1 MKTKK
6 ILAVLLSFA
15 LILSFATQLV
25 CAEDLMSEQQ
35 DVPGYTEEIS
45 PEGEGTVSIENESL
59 NGIESG
65 ISTEIDDDFSP
76 ALMSLLP
83 LEYHSEYIT
92 IDRTKSMP
100 IELVDKP
107 DDSIYV
113 YEALKDALVKNGL
126 MTENEEEPQ
135 DSILLSTDDDHYSLV
150 GWNDI
155 IPNAS
160 SKYLYFIIGDGDQL
174 NPENIKFMINVYIT
188 KYISKNVTID
198 RTESFPEELVDE
210 PAGTV
215 YISELINDVLLEN
228 GLITA
233 ENLKY
238 NGTIKQRISSKYDPN
253 LGAYQYTWNE
263 VTQEDKIVVAP
274 SEYWTDIYFCIDDGL
289 GADTSVKYLEISYK
303 LVDTGIDLMSSIK
316 TTISCN
322 ADENIT
328 ASSNELYD
336 GFARMPDSDRIRA
349 YRLSQTVSSTGFE
362 EDEAP
367 KLHVELPEKYA
378 ANTAIYLDL
387 FNSESGID
395 ESKNI
400 TAALTGEEPYQ
411 LSEIS
416 DDEIYNYSWHID
428 DDAYIVNVTFVVDV
442 DGRTV
447 FVPAMLSVDVCDNYV
462 SIDEIRGSSDS
473 QYPAFSSK
481 NPQSENDY
489 IGSCYVV
496 TAPDFDHIVM
506 PLRGYYYDYIN
517 TNNSGYNSD
526 SVTSAYFGSFESEE
540 AAIAAGAENIRDSLF
555 DFDYGYGVD
564 YTKGESQTAYIKK
577 TNYPIT
583 YEPEMIEIQFKTI
596 VFTVFDEYGLVHH
609 PTFNVGLIVCEIED
623 IPQRL
628 SDDTY
633 FRIDGAMIDND
644 NNEKNTLD
652 YYIIDSSDDTY
663 YRNGYQTVL
672 VTDKNNTSIADGTTI
687 YPTFTTGDKNIKVFN
702 GLDASGETST
712 NRQQISG
719 QSPAPFING
728 EAIQYSAASQSGTHL
743 KNYWVTYLT
752 PYQGGSKLFVNA
764 TNNPDHY
771 DEELN
776 IPVREIFF
784 NPSYGYSHDIL
795 FANIGNQDLT
805 GISVK
810 LENGQ
815 GVGLDQYWT
824 INENSVKKLAPFTT
838 VDSPYYK
845 YDEDNNYI
853 RLDGELYNIAKVR
866 LNSVDDNF
874 GAISGTLTISA
885 DGSEPVVIKL
895 TGIAGTPKIVSDK
908 VYDGVKYVPY
918 SSVIMTNSMYE
929 DDAMEFS
936 IVEGKLPNGISLL
949 PNGELYGIPTETGDF
964 TFTVQARYTGTIAQN
979 SGDDYTDSRTYT
991 MHIKENTDENVDAVN
1006 MDEQG
1011 YELTD
1016 RISRYV
1022 TVYYSGVNGAYPVID
1037 RIEIDSDLFR
1047 SEGSYTGEFKAFYI
1061 DSIKLTEGVD
1071 YTAEEGSTKIT
1082 VLAQTFGHI
1091 MLTDSTVAHTLAAE
1105 FRNDINEL
1113 RRSAQNVYLNYIKQT
1128 SGGTSTPSYPGSW
1141 QPNTPL
1147 FESVTAVMSIVSPD
1161 GMPCSDLSLELHST
1175 VQYATTDSDGSVQF
1189 DNVDFGRHT
1198 LYAMDLSTGKKVSKS
1213 FTITA
1218 GFDTRLTGDIIV
1230 AEVGQV
1236 LNIAIQYDGS
1246 RLTLLSTGT
1255 ETEID
1260 EEVTINAED
1269 LDYEEISES
1278 NDDGAIIPVDDT
1290 SSTETGEVNSSDEQ
1304 NPATG
1309 IALCIITPIFAL
1321 IAFVVCKMK

>member
-1 MKTKK
+1 M
-6 ILAVLLSFA
+6 L
-15 LILSFATQLV
+15 
-25 CAEDLMSEQQ
+25 
-35 DVPGYTEEIS
+35 
-45 PEGEGTVSIENESL
+45 
-59 NGIESG
+59 
-65 ISTEIDDDFSP
+65 
-76 ALMSLLP
+76 
-83 LEYHSEYIT
+83 
-92 IDRTKSMP
+92 
-100 IELVDKP
+100 
-107 DDSIYV
+107 
-113 YEALKDALVKNGL
+113 
-126 MTENEEEPQ
+126 
-135 DSILLSTDDDHYSLV
+135 
-150 GWNDI
+150 
-155 IPNAS
+155 
-160 SKYLYFIIGDGDQL
+160 
-174 NPENIKFMINVYIT
+174 
-188 KYISKNVTID
+188 
-198 RTESFPEELVDE
+198 
-210 PAGTV
+210 
-215 YISELINDVLLEN
+215 
-228 GLITA
+228 
-233 ENLKY
+233 
-238 NGTIKQRISSKYDPN
+238 
-253 LGAYQYTWNE
+253 
-263 VTQEDKIVVAP
+263 
-274 SEYWTDIYFCIDDGL
+274 
-289 GADTSVKYLEISYK
+289 ISYK
-303 LVDTGIDLMSSIK
+303 LVDTGIDLMSSIE
-316 TTISCN
+316 TTISSN

-328 ASSNELYD
+328 ASSNELD
-336 GFARMPDSDRIRA
+336 NGFAQMPDGDRIRM
-349 YRLSQTVSSTGFE
+349 YRLSQAVSSTGFE

-367 KLHVELPEKYA
+367 KLHIDLPEEYA
-378 ANTAIYLDL
+378 ANIAIYLDL

-400 TAALTGEEPYQ
+400 TAALIGEEPYQ
-411 LSEIS
+411 LSGIS
-416 DDEIYNYSWHID
+416 DDTIYNYGWYVGDEYNSLW
-428 DDAYIVNVTFVVDV
+428 YVNVTFVVDV

-447 FVPAMLSVDVCDNYV
+447 FVPAMLSVNVCDNYV
-462 SIDEIRGSSDS
+462 SINKIHGSSNS
-473 QYPAFSSK
+473 LYPAFSSK
-481 NPQSENDY
+481 NPQLKNDF

-496 TAPDFDHIVM
+496 TAPDFAHIVM
-506 PLRGYYYDYIN
+506 PVYGYYYDYIN
-517 TNNSGYNSD
+517 SANSGYNSK

-540 AAIAAGAENIRDSLF
+540 AAIAAGAENIRDSLL
-555 DFDYGYGVD
+555 DDDYGYSVD
-564 YTKGESQTAYIKK
+564 YTKGESQTAYIMKS
-577 TNYPIT
+577 YDPIT
-583 YEPEMIEIQFKTI
+583 YVPEMMEIQFKTI

-623 IPQRL
+623 IPQGL

-644 NNEKNTLD
+644 NNEKSTLD
-652 YYIIDSSDDTY
+652 YYIIDRSDDTY

-719 QSPAPFING
+719 QSPVPFING

-743 KNYWVTYLT
+743 KNYWVTYIT
-752 PYQGGSKLFVNA
+752 PYQGGPKLFVNA

-771 DEELN
+771 DEELQ

-784 NPSYGYSHDIL
+784 NPSYGYNHDIL

-805 GISVK
+805 GITVTLDDAQGVKLDPYWTVNDSSVK
-810 LENGQ
+810 
-815 GVGLDQYWT
+815 T
-824 INENSVKKLAPFTT
+824 LAPFTT
-838 VDSPYYK
+838 VESPYYGRK
-845 YDEDNNYI
+845 EDGTSI
-853 RLDGELYNIAKVR
+853 RLDGELYNLAKVR
-866 LNSVDDNF
+866 LNPIDDKF

-885 DGSEPVVIKL
+885 DGNEPVVIKL

-936 IVEGKLPNGISLL
+936 IVDGALPDGINLL
-949 PNGELYGIPTETGDF
+949 PNGELYGIPTEVGDF
-964 TFTVQARYTGTIAQN
+964 TFIVQARYTGTIAQN
-979 SGDDYTDSRTYT
+979 SGDDYTDRRTYT

-1105 FRNDINEL
+1105 FRNDANEL
-1113 RRSAQNVYLNYIKQT
+1113 KRSAQNVYLNYIKQN
-1128 SGGTSTPSYPGSW
+1128 SGGTSTSSDPNAW
-1141 QPNTPL
+1141 QYNTPS
-1147 FESVTAVMSIVSPD
+1147 FESVTAFMTIAGPD
-1161 GMPCSDLSLELHST
+1161 GTPCSDLSLELHSI
-1175 VQYATTDSDGSVQF
+1175 VQYATTGSDGSVQF

-1198 LYAMDLSTGKKVSKS
+1198 LYVKDLSTGKKVSKS
-1213 FTITA
+1213 YTIVA

-1246 RLTLLSTGT
+1246 RLTLLSAK
-1255 ETEID
+1255 TEIEIT
-1260 EEVTINAED
+1260 EEDTINAED

-1278 NDDGAIIPVDDT
+1278 NDDEAIIPVDDVN
-1290 SSTETGEVNSSDEQ
+1290 SEETGKVNSSDEE

-1309 IALCIITPIFAL
+1309 MTLCIIMPIAALVAFA
-1321 IAFVVCKMK
+1321 VGKMK